1 MCSGFINTD
10 ESELKSSSDVDPCK
24 KMKYGRPRVTR
35 KKGYRLH
42 HIYYVN
48 ANPILCH
55 FF

>member
-35 KKGYRLH
+35 KKGNRLH
-42 HIYYVN
+42 L
-48 ANPILCH
+48 LCKSESNMPL
-55 FF
+55 F